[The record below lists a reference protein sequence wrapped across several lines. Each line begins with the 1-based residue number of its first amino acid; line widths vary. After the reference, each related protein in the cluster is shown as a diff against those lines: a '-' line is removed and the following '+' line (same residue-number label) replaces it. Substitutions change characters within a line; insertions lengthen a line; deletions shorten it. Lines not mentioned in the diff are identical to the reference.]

1 MKWLRCQPLL
11 SSPLLLPA
19 LWEDQGLVSTRGVL
33 GLNELCQ
40 EGRPCKQWELGK
52 DDKQGH
58 AG

>member
-11 SSPLLLPA
+11 SFQLLLPA
-19 LWEDQGLVSTRGVL
+19 LWEDQGLTARRGVL

-40 EGRPCKQWELGK
+40 EGGPYKQWELEK
-52 DDKQGH
+52 NDKQVH